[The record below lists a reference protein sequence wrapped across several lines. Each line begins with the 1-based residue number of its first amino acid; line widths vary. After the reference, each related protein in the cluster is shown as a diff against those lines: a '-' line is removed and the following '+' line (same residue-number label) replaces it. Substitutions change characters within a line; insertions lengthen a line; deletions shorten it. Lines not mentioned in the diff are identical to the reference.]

1 MSGIKCEGTWM
12 SVTSPSPMQPKQRVI
27 HNSSQRKEKKIM
39 KGEQNTL
46 WELKLEKEGREREER
61 NALNREL

>member
-1 MSGIKCEGTWM
+1 
-12 SVTSPSPMQPKQRVI
+12 
-27 HNSSQRKEKKIM
+27 M